1 MAIDKNTISKE
12 AQKFVAKGQYDKA
25 IAEWKK
31 LLKVTPDDPN
41 IYNTIGDLCLKKNAK
56 VGAVEAYRKAA
67 DLLAADG
74 FTSKAIALYKKVLNI
89 DINQIEVHLALG
101 DMNVEKGLIGNA
113 LENYKHVAD
122 HYTHNKETARALT
135 IYQKMA
141 DLNASNVAFRVK
153 LGDMYA
159 KEEMKED
166 AANAYLAAADVH
178 VSKNAFKDA
187 RQLFEKVLALNPGS
201 KEVYHKAGIVYFKEG
216 KFSEACKAFK
226 PAFEDDPSNKELAIM
241 YLEALDKAGKDVEA
255 EQVIRGLLA
264 EDPDNAEFREKL
276 YHLYLV
282 KKDYDKAIVE
292 AATLADG
299 KIKNED
305 AGGAE
310 EIYKAFVTGSPDFP
324 PGRQKLA
331 EFYLSVNRPQDA
343 ATELM
348 QAAKLFIKEGDLQSA
363 RTVLTQ
369 VIETAPGLSEAK
381 ERLEQLQTPVTA
393 ETPQPLEFMTAEEGP
408 EPTPPSPLITEPEPL
423 PVLEAPIPA
432 PPVEAASISADED
445 PAITEAFIEADVLIK
460 YGLAAKAIE
469 QLEALTSKF
478 PESPRIRTKLR
489 ELYHEQGNIDK
500 AVRHALLAVA
510 LYTKYG
516 RDDQAT
522 AALQT
527 ISELAPDHPAVLSR
541 LGRISMTPEAKE
553 SLGKA
558 PHEVLPTEIMEG
570 HLATPLAEPEISP
583 PFSEEIPA
591 ETVAPQEASQTGEIE
606 FEEFGRVPVAP
617 EAEESLGK
625 APEEVLPTEIMRD
638 HLETPLTEPEI
649 SQPFSEEIPAEAIA
663 PQEPT
668 RTDEIEFEGLDSGIP
683 PLEETSPEETVPVT
697 EPSAIVP
704 QPGEEEPPF
713 AELSSMEEPSVGEE
727 PAGELEQAAIAPA
740 EELATPGGPPAEI
753 DLDEIW
759 AETEFYFQQGLFD
772 EAKKHYTRILALTP
786 GDQRAIDRLSEI
798 SREENATRE
807 FAKLTDAVEGLEGY
821 IPPEATDGALAASA
835 SDEEAVRS
843 LMQQIQQLKQQ
854 STAPPSQAP
863 ADAVS
868 GPFEPA
874 KKTDEEEVRALMM
887 EFQQR
892 KQLMKQPTA
901 PPQNIVVS
909 PPQAPADDIS
919 RPFEPAKKADEEGFF
934 DLGEE
939 LQRETAAPVAQQAG
953 KASIDSSE
961 KAPQETTED
970 FFDLAAELRDELSAI
985 PVPVRPVAP
994 AEEQSLD
1001 DIFEEFKKGVEQQ
1014 SSKED
1019 ADTHYNLGVAYKEMG
1034 LLDDAVGE
1042 LTMTTEVEPKFIQ
1055 SRYMLGLCYMEK
1067 GEYQNAI
1074 CEIQTALDYSET
1086 LGIDTENRIAMHY
1099 DLGLAFQGAGNINSA
1114 INEFQEVV
1122 NENLMYRDT
1131 AAKLKELRKGDFIS
1145 LEQLKDDIEK
1155 EISSKFLEEGE
1166 RIEREEKTKK
1176 NERVRN

>member
-56 VGAVEAYRKAA
+56 VGAVEAYHKAA

-122 HYTHNKETARALT
+122 HYTHNKETAKALT

-141 DLNASNVAFRVK
+141 DLNASNVAFRIK

-159 KEEMKED
+159 KEEMNED

-178 VSKNAFKDA
+178 VSKNAFKEA
-187 RQLFEKVLALNPGS
+187 RQLFEKVLALNPAS
-201 KEVYHKAGIVYFKEG
+201 KEVYYKAGIVYFKEG

-226 PAFEDDPSNKELAIM
+226 PAFEDDPSNKELANA

-264 EDPDNAEFREKL
+264 MDPDDAAFREKL
-276 YHLYLV
+276 YRLYLA

-310 EIYKAFVTGSPDFP
+310 EIYKAFVAGSPDFP

-393 ETPQPLEFMTAEEGP
+393 ETPQPLEFMTTEEGP
-408 EPTPPSPLITEPEPL
+408 EPTTPSPFVNEPEPI
-423 PVLEAPIPA
+423 PVLEAPTPA
-432 PPVEAASISADED
+432 PPVEAAPISADED
-445 PAITEAFIEADVLIK
+445 PAIAEAFIEADVLIK

-469 QLEALTSKF
+469 QLEALTSQF

-489 ELYHEQGNIDK
+489 DLYHEQGNSDK

-516 RDDQAT
+516 RDDQAK

-527 ISELAPDHPAVLSR
+527 IRELAPDHPAVLSR
-541 LGRISMTPEAKE
+541 LGRIA
-553 SLGKA
+553 
-558 PHEVLPTEIMEG
+558 
-570 HLATPLAEPEISP
+570 
-583 PFSEEIPA
+583 
-591 ETVAPQEASQTGEIE
+591 
-606 FEEFGRVPVAP
+606 VAP
-617 EAEESLGK
+617 EAEAILGEGP
-625 APEEVLPTEIMRD
+625 AAGHPPEFTQD
-638 HLETPLTEPEI
+638 HLETPLTEPESAPPFPEEIAEETLAPQEAAQTGEIEFEELGKVPDASDVEESMGKAPEEDLPTGIMQDHLETPLAGPEI
-649 SQPFSEEIPAEAIA
+649 SPPLPEEIPEETEA
-663 PQEPT
+663 PQEAAQT
-668 RTDEIEFEGLDSGIP
+668 GEIEFEGLDSGILP
-683 PLEETSPEETVPVT
+683 PLEEISPEETVPVT
-697 EPSAIVP
+697 EPFAKES
-704 QPGEEEPPF
+704 QPAEEEPPF
-713 AELSSMEEPSVGEE
+713 AELPAMDLPSVEEE
-727 PAGELEQAAIAPA
+727 PAGELEQAAVAPA
-740 EELATPGGPPAEI
+740 DELAVPGPPAEI
-753 DLDEIW
+753 DLEELW

-798 SREENATRE
+798 SREENETRE
-807 FAKLTDAVEGLEGY
+807 FAELTDAVEGLEGY
-821 IPPEATDGALAASA
+821 VPPKAAEGALAASA

-854 STAPPSQAP
+854 PTAPPPQAP

-868 GPFEPA
+868 SPLEPA

-892 KQLMKQPTA
+892 KQRMKQPTA
-901 PPQNIVVS
+901 PPQKIVVS
-909 PPQAPADDIS
+909 PPQAPADDIG
-919 RPFEPAKKADEEGFF
+919 RPFEPAKKADEEDFF

-939 LQRETAAPVAQQAG
+939 LQRETATPAAQQGG
-953 KASIDSSE
+953 KASIASSE
-961 KAPQETTED
+961 KAPQEAAED
-970 FFDLAAELRDELSAI
+970 FFDLAAELRDELSAM

-1014 SSKED
+1014 SAKED

-1042 LTMTTEVEPKFIQ
+1042 LIMTTEVEPKFIQ

-1074 CEIQTALDYSET
+1074 CEIQTALDYSES

-1099 DLGLAFQGAGNINSA
+1099 DLGLAFQGAGNINNA

-1122 NENLMYRDT
+1122 NENLKYRDT